1 MTRTEPVAAF
11 SVTGAV
17 VGLLAA
23 ASAGRYFPDL
33 QVPEAVIGVVAAS
46 LVHFAS
52 RWWVVPHAAHVANM
66 AGVRETLA
74 AALRTERGNRHQS
87 ETPPPAKPG
96 VRA

>member
-23 ASAGRYFPDL
+23 ASARYFPDL

-74 AALRTERGNRHQS
+74 AALRTERGNRHQR
-87 ETPPPAKPG
+87 ETPPKPG